1 MEDIAVMLHL
11 EKLFQLLVI
20 IQLQARLPQV
30 TLMLYQ
36 FVAIVQIAFKHFDSI
51 LSMYF
56 YEKHDQISSSFMTK
70 IMIAYLLMPNRIVT
84 RSSF

>member
-1 MEDIAVMLHL
+1 MLHL
-11 EKLFQLLVI
+11 EKFQLLVI
-20 IQLQARLPQV
+20 IQQARLPQV

-51 LSMYF
+51 LSMYLLRIK
-56 YEKHDQISSSFMTK
+56 KHDQISSSFMTK